1 MSGEQLVIGLLVFHA
16 GGSVWVGVSLALYF
30 SPMLFF
36 GAPAGVLA
44 DSVDRRRLLVLV
56 EVVQALVLVAM
67 GLVIATDL
75 ASLYVLLA
83 LTFMSGTVRAFHH
96 PAKLGY
102 AFDLSGPDKA
112 VAMLGRVNVATRLG
126 QLTGGLVGGW
136 LTGSVGPEAALFA
149 VAAGHGAGAL
159 AMLGLRTEGRVR
171 SVRTESTWDT
181 LREFA
186 REIWTNAELR
196 LMVTVLAVVEI
207 FGYAYQTLL
216 PELATVRLQLGP
228 EGLGALHAMRGFGG
242 LVAALFL
249 SRAVRQSRL
258 GCKYLVIVTGFGL
271 MLLALAV
278 SDDLLLVC
286 LLVTSVAACAAAGDV
301 LAQSILQLCVPDR
314 LRGRAMGIWVLAV
327 GTGPVGHLQMGALAG
342 AAGLGFAL
350 SLNGLILM
358 TVGGGCLLFAARL
371 RRL

>member
-1 MSGEQLVIGLLVFHA
+1 
-16 GGSVWVGVSLALYF
+16 
-30 SPMLFF
+30 MLFF
-36 GAPAGVLA
+36 GAPAGLLA
-44 DSVDRRRLLVLV
+44 DAVDRRRLLVLV
-56 EVVQALVLVAM
+56 EVLQALVLVGM
-67 GLVIATDL
+67 GLSIATDL

-126 QLTGGLVGGW
+126 QLAGGLVGGW

-149 VAAGHGAGAL
+149 VAAGQVGGAL
-159 AMLGLRTEGRVR
+159 VMLGLRTEGRAR
-171 SVRTESTWDT
+171 SVGTESTWDT
-181 LREFA
+181 LREYA
-186 REIWTNAELR
+186 KELRTNAELR
-196 LMVTVLAVVEI
+196 LMVMVLGVVEI

-216 PELATVRLQLGP
+216 PEIATVRLQLGP
-228 EGLGALHAMRGFGG
+228 EGLGLMHAMRGFGG
-242 LVAALFL
+242 LIAALLL
-249 SRAVRQSRL
+249 SRAARQSRL
-258 GCKYLVIVTGFGL
+258 GLKYLITVTGFGF
-271 MLLALAV
+271 MLLALAL
-278 SDDLLLVC
+278 SDGPLLIGLLVA
-286 LLVTSVAACAAAGDV
+286 SVAACAAAGDV

-342 AAGLGFAL
+342 VAGLGFTL
-350 SLNGLILM
+350 GLNGLILI
-358 TVGGGCLLFAARL
+358 TVGGGCLLFATRM